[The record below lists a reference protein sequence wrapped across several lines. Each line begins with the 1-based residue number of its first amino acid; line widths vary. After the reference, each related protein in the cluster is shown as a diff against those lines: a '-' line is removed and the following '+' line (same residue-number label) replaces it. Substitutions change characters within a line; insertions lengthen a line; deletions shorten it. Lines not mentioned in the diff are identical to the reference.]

1 MPRSIGVTVSC
12 RQIQVVSKVDTNTV
26 GNMEI
31 SNDLLCLYTAEVERS
46 GDSYVLTVPE
56 REVTT
61 GDLEAGGTYRVAIL
75 PRGQKSDSSVET
87 VVEPEPEEPLQAP
100 PVEEGETRRVEIED
114 IGEQGDGIARVE
126 RGFVII
132 VPDTEQ
138 GERVQIEI
146 TDVQQNVAFGEVV
159 ERLSYYD

>member
-1 MPRSIGVTVSC
+1 
-12 RQIQVVSKVDTNTV
+12 
-26 GNMEI
+26 MEI
-31 SNDLLCLYTAEVERS
+31 SNDLLCLYTAEIERRD
-46 GDSYVLTVPE
+46 GSYVISVPE

-61 GDLEAGGTYRVAIL
+61 GDLEAGGTYRIAVL
-75 PRGQKSDSSVET
+75 PQGREPTTSGEPAT
-87 VVEPEPEEPLQAP
+87 EPEREEPLQAP

-138 GERVQIEI
+138 GERVRIEI

>member
-1 MPRSIGVTVSC
+1 
-12 RQIQVVSKVDTNTV
+12 
-26 GNMEI
+26 MEI
-31 SNDLLCLYTAEVERS
+31 SNDLLCLYTAEIERRD
-46 GDSYVLTVPE
+46 GSYVLSVPE

-61 GDLEAGGTYRVAIL
+61 GDLEAGGTYRIAVL
-75 PRGQKSDSSVET
+75 PRGPEADTSVET
-87 VVEPEPEEPLQAP
+87 ATEPEREEPLQAP

-138 GERVQIEI
+138 GERVRIEV